1 MPLASHWYSE
11 ALVLVGGIDY
21 LLKVTCRLEKH
32 FCLQLCKL
40 GLISYSHTQ
49 HSVNLNSIMAK
60 KSYASPEA
68 AREAI
73 LDAAESIV
81 VDVGPA
87 GLRISAVAKAAGMA
101 HPNIIH
107 HFGSRD
113 GLINALAERVGRR
126 ATDRITRAIDAAL
139 VAPEAQRV
147 DAMTNIFNT
156 AYEGDEGKV
165 AVWMHLSGAQSSLK
179 PNMERIVEASHHLRQ
194 SMDGEVSRANTS
206 RIVMLITLALV
217 GEVVSG
223 VGVKEA
229 LGFGAEGHP
238 RANFKRWL
246 AELLLSL
253 DDNDLNSSLDALPLN
268 KDLQ

>member
-1 MPLASHWYSE
+1 
-11 ALVLVGGIDY
+11 
-21 LLKVTCRLEKH
+21 
-32 FCLQLCKL
+32 
-40 GLISYSHTQ
+40 
-49 HSVNLNSIMAK
+49 MAK

-87 GLRISAVAKAAGMA
+87 GMRISAVAKAAGMA

-113 GLINALAERVGRR
+113 GMLNALAERVGKR

-139 VAPEAQRV
+139 VAPEDQRIE
-147 DAMTNIFNT
+147 AMTNIFNT
-156 AYEGDEGKV
+156 AYKGDEGKV

-179 PNMERIVEASHHLRQ
+179 SNMERIVEASHQLRQ
-194 SMDGEVSRANTS
+194 SMNGEVSRANTS
-206 RIVMLITLALV
+206 RIVMLISLALV

-223 VGVKEA
+223 AGVKEA
-229 LGFGAEGHP
+229 LGFGSDGHP

-253 DDNDLNSSLDALPLN
+253 DDKEISSSLDTLPHN
-268 KDLQ
+268 TDSQKD